1 MNKSAFGRNPVK
13 VVQIDPS
20 TLKVLKVWDSTS
32 EAEKAVGTHNIK
44 RAIERKGIAGGY
56 HWCFFGDE
64 ATFKPVSTKIA
75 QPKREQKREHNTE
88 SGVLFV
94 NKPSL
99 ADVSNEELIAE
110 MKRRG
115 WKGTITMTLNVEL

>member
-1 MNKSAFGRNPVK
+1 MK
-13 VVQIDPS
+13 VVQIEPT
-20 TLKVLKVWDSTS
+20 TLKVLKVWDSIS
-32 EAEKAVGTHNIK
+32 EAEKSVGTHNIK
-44 RAIERKGIAGGY
+44 RAIERKGTAGGY

-64 ATFKPVSTKIA
+64 ATFNPA
-75 QPKREQKREHNTE
+75 QPNIHTQMREPKNE

-99 ADVSNEELIAE
+99 AEVSNEELIAE